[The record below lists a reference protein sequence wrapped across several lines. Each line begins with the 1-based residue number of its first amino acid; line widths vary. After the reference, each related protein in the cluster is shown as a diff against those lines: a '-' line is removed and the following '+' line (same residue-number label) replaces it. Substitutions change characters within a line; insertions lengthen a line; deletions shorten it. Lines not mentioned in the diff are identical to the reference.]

1 MPGSLGSAPL
11 WGPRVFCT
19 RWLKWSEGGEERFPG
34 VLNTGVPGVLN
45 TGVPGTV
52 VPTPIGGGWTLL
64 QLD

>member
-19 RWLKWSEGGEERFPG
+19 RWLKWSEGGEEKF
-34 VLNTGVPGVLN
+34 PGVLN

-52 VPTPIGGGWTLL
+52 VPKPIGGGWTLL